1 VALVA
6 PIVITIMEKYKLTG
20 YCFECD
26 KHFIINEDGTAQHV
40 KDDGIEIDYDED
52 EDHVPYQIG
61 R

>member
-1 VALVA
+1 
-6 PIVITIMEKYKLTG
+6 MEKYKLTG

-26 KHFIINEDGTAQHV
+26 KNFIINEDGTAQHV
-40 KDDGIEIDYDED
+40 KDDGVEIDYDED